1 MESNLPQNEVEPIG
15 VKVHP
20 IALLSVVDHFERTV
34 GNKKNKRAVGVLL
47 GENNHG
53 VYEITNSYAIPYD
66 EDTSTN
72 GVFFVDHNYH
82 ETMFNMFKKINI
94 KEKVLGWYVTGSTYK
109 DHDIEINE
117 VWARYTPNPVLITL
131 DVRSVKEFELPT
143 KAFYSVRVLN
153 DKGLVIRNFKSLPC
167 SVSAYEAEE
176 VGVEHL
182 VREIRDLDM
191 DSLKTKLSNKVTSLL
206 ALEKKLKTII
216 NYLDDVL
223 EGRRKQDKQI
233 NLTLHEIM
241 SRLPK
246 LMSEEFRQIMSMR
259 MNDNYLSIYVTSLV
273 KGVISIHQLLNN
285 RIKAIEER
293 EKSKLIKNE
302 VKDKVVKEAV
312 VEAKTA

>member
-1 MESNLPQNEVEPIG
+1 MENLPTFEVEPIG

-34 GNKKNKRAVGVLL
+34 GNKKNKRSVGIML
-47 GENNHG
+47 GENNNG

-66 EDTSTN
+66 EDPAQN

-82 ETMFNMFKKINI
+82 ENMYSMYKKINI

-117 VWARYTPNPVLITL
+117 IWARYTPNPVLITI
-131 DVRSVKEFELPT
+131 DVRSQKEFELPT
-143 KAFYSVRVLN
+143 KAFFSVRVLN
-153 DKGLVIRNFKSLPC
+153 DKGYVVRNFKSISC
-167 SVSAYEAEE
+167 SVSAYETEE

-182 VREIRDLDM
+182 VREIKDLDM
-191 DSLKTKLSNKVTSLL
+191 DTLKTKLSNKVTSLL
-206 ALEKKLKTII
+206 ALEKKLKVII

-223 EGRRKQDKQI
+223 AERRKQDKQI

-246 LMSEEFRQIMSMR
+246 LMSQEFKEIMSMR

-285 RIKAIEER
+285 RIKAVEER
-293 EKSKLIKNE
+293 EKAKLAAKEPKKNA
-302 VKDKVVKEAV
+302 VKENGI
-312 VEAKTA
+312 EAKSA